1 MNICNS
7 MNNLTWLIE
16 NKIKLWR
23 RHRSFKLRYSVEIR
37 KLELFAGS
45 EFLMSLYK
53 YTDIGTSDNIQK
65 WTERGRIILTL
76 LQWLCGSSWVADSI
90 LIACASHLIHKSF
103 CNHLESL
110 CVCFLKATRYN
121 SKEYEN

>member
-1 MNICNS
+1 

-53 YTDIGTSDNIQK
+53 YTDIGPSDKMN
-65 WTERGRIILTL
+65 WGRGGVILTL
-76 LQWLCGSSWVADSI
+76 LQWLPSSWDADSI
-90 LIACASHLIHKSF
+90 MITS
-103 CNHLESL
+103 
-110 CVCFLKATRYN
+110 
-121 SKEYEN
+121 